1 MTADPAASKSFYD
14 DVIGGT
20 SDAEPAMP
28 GMDYRV
34 INTADGGMVGG
45 VMRLT
50 DDMTQG
56 GARPGWFFYIGVD
69 DVDATVEKVTAEGGG
84 VIMPH
89 WTIEG
94 GGRRALVR
102 DPTGTTFFGRGGA
115 RTGTRKA

>member
-1 MTADPAASKSFYD
+1 
-14 DVIGGT
+14 
-20 SDAEPAMP
+20 MP
-28 GMDYRV
+28 GMDDRMN
-34 INTADGGMVGG
+34 NTADGGMVGG

-84 VIMPH
+84 VIMPP

-94 GGRRALVR
+94 VGRMALVR
-102 DPTGTTFFGRGGA
+102 DPQGNPFYVMRGASDENSTAFSRDGD
-115 RTGTRKA
+115 RKSQSLNSSH

>member
-1 MTADPAASKSFYD
+1 
-14 DVIGGT
+14 
-20 SDAEPAMP
+20 MP
-28 GMDYRV
+28 GMDDRMN
-34 INTADGGMVGG
+34 NTADGGMVGG

-84 VIMPH
+84 VIMPP

-94 GGRRALVR
+94 VGRMALVR
-102 DPTGTTFFGRGGA
+102 DPQGNPFYVMRGASEIGRAACRERGCQSV
-115 RTGTRKA
+115 